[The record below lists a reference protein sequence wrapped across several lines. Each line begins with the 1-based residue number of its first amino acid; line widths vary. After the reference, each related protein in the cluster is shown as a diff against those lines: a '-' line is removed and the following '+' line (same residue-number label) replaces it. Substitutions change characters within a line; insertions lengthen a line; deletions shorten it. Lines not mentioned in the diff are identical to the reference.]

1 MPDVFWLRALPE
13 DVDDRHE
20 RIGDNDTAV
29 AEGLQHTGRI
39 ITSAALLI
47 VVVFAGFAT
56 GGFLVVKELGLG
68 LAVAVVI
75 DATFV
80 RTLLVPA
87 AMKLMG
93 DRNWWAPRPLR
104 RLHRLTAGPGKPEV
118 RAATFA
124 P

>member
-1 MPDVFWLRALPE
+1 MSRRRLLGAT
-13 DVDDRHE
+13 
-20 RIGDNDTAV
+20 IG
-29 AEGLQHTGRI
+29 
-39 ITSAALLI
+39 ALLI

-87 AMKLMG
+87 TMKLMG

-104 RLHRLTAGPGKPEV
+104 RLHPRTTGPGKPAG